1 VKLLIK
7 YETNKI
13 MKKTLFFLSCM
24 LFMFCSSDETE
35 IDSIAW
41 VPEFTSQIATFNQTS
56 SGSEGTENTRTINVT
71 SSSNTVSSNE
81 QNLNQDIN
89 TDGDLLDDVDATVT
103 TYTASEN
110 LGAHQITTYT
120 ITLDNTATPNLVT
133 FNSNLHNSLPSEW
146 LEQYQIILN
155 NLEVIIP
162 TYTTDYLSE
171 VDVFAWNSNTYRPF
185 SSQIGDASG
194 ASLSS
199 SDEGGWNVILEIP
212 EDEFT
217 NNNMHRYSVLPHE
230 FFHVYQL
237 SISADFT
244 DFGVKWLIEGPAALF
259 ESLYLQEYYDFDYL
273 TVGQLNSLNEEYL
286 SNPEIFENYD
296 SYMKDSNYSSSVFMT
311 LALIKELMILGNSEE
326 TAIRM
331 IFKDFQQRSPSAANW
346 KQIFQEVFS
355 ISVDTFY
362 QNFAGYVG
370 DIPSVR
376 PSENLILQSILNN

>member
-1 VKLLIK
+1 
-7 YETNKI
+7 

-35 IDSIAW
+35 IDSIAETFDNW
-41 VPEFTSQIATFNQTS
+41 VPEFTSQIANFNQTS

-71 SSSNTVSSNE
+71 LSSNTVSSNE

-89 TDGDLLDDVDATVT
+89 IDGDLLDDVDATVT

-120 ITLDNTATPNLVT
+120 ITLDNIATPNLVT

-355 ISVDTFY
+355 ISVATFY

>member
-1 VKLLIK
+1 
-7 YETNKI
+7 

-24 LFMFCSSDETE
+24 LLMFCSSDETE
-35 IDSIAW
+35 IDSIAETFDNW
-41 VPEFTSQIATFNQTS
+41 VPEFTSQIANFNQTS
-56 SGSEGTENTRTINVT
+56 SGSQGTENMRTINVT
-71 SSSNTVSSNE
+71 LSSNTVSSNE

-162 TYTTDYLSE
+162 SYTTDYLSE
-171 VDVFAWNSNTYRPF
+171 VDVFAWNSNTYQPF

-199 SDEGGWNVILEIP
+199 SDQGGWNVILEIP

-217 NNNMHRYSVLPHE
+217 NKNMHRYSVLPHE

-237 SISADFT
+237 SLRGAVASC
-244 DFGVKWLIEGPAALF
+244 GVKWLIEGPAAVF

-273 TVGQLNSLNEEYL
+273 TVGQLNSISQEYL

>member
-1 VKLLIK
+1 
-7 YETNKI
+7 
-13 MKKTLFFLSCM
+13 MKKTLFFLTCM
-24 LFMFCSSDETE
+24 LFMFCASDETE
-35 IDSIAW
+35 IDSIAETFDNW
-41 VPEFTSQIATFNQTS
+41 VPEFKSQIANFNQTS
-56 SGSEGTENTRTINVT
+56 SGSQGTENMRTINVT
-71 SSSNTVSSNE
+71 LSSNTVSSNE

-162 TYTTDYLSE
+162 SYTTDYLSE
-171 VDVFAWNSNTYRPF
+171 VDVFAWNSNTYQPF

-199 SDEGGWNVILEIP
+199 SDQGGWNVILEIP

-237 SISADFT
+237 SLRGAVASC
-244 DFGVKWLIEGPAALF
+244 GVKWLIEGPAAVF

-273 TVGQLNSLNEEYL
+273 TVGQLNSLSQEYL